1 MDNANKE
8 YINVWKEK
16 FYSHN
21 IDLGKFKDTDNIQ
34 AVIHM
39 VRWTYKG
46 LLMNLLRES
55 EGLLDQ
61 SMISNL
67 IEECDHYYEV
77 LVSNLYR

>member
-1 MDNANKE
+1 
-8 YINVWKEK
+8 
-16 FYSHN
+16 
-21 IDLGKFKDTDNIQ
+21 
-34 AVIHM
+34 M